1 MGIDL
6 TYQATN
12 EFHLTFILLA
22 FLLGLNAWLSH
33 LVYKRKSEMQK
44 PKEQQKFEACQV
56 RKSQSDGKS
65 IGQIPPSIVKRIQSE
80 PTSSQV
86 VKDDG
91 KKGYEDAEIGQRD
104 NEIQG
109 EKVSHKSDENEF
121 SVNR

>member
-12 EFHLTFILLA
+12 EFHLTFTLLA

-33 LVYKRKSEMQK
+33 LAYKRKSEMQK
-44 PKEQQKFEACQV
+44 PKEQNIETCQV
-56 RKSQSDGKS
+56 RKSQSDGTS
-65 IGQIPPSIVKRIQSE
+65 IGRILPSIVKRIQSQ
-80 PTSSQV
+80 PKSSQV

-91 KKGYEDAEIGQRD
+91 KKGDKDTEIGQKD

-109 EKVSHKSDENEF
+109 EKVSHKSEENEF
-121 SVNR
+121 SMGR